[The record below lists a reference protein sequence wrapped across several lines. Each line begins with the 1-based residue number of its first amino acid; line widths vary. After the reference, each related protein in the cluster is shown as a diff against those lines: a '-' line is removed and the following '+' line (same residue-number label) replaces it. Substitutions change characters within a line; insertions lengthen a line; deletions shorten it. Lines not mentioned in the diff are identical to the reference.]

1 MADAASSR
9 PLRPSVSAG
18 RSSSQ
23 DQRALETLVLF
34 VGGALVVTCLALGKQ
49 VFLPIAIAVLLSFV
63 LAGPVN
69 WMRTMG
75 VPRVPSVILVT
86 TFAVMMLALAGLVL
100 VRQATQLANDLP
112 TYQSV
117 IVSKVDT
124 LRAGLTQSPLVERA
138 LQTLRS
144 LDRQTKAPVQEQQKG
159 TAPSEPARAEPVPV
173 EVHQPSPGPFEVL
186 LKLAA
191 SIFEPLATSGLVIVF
206 VVFILLQREDLRD
219 RLIRLAGAQ
228 DLSRTTAAIDD
239 AAQRLSRYLLT
250 LTAMNAGFGVIIGL
264 GLTFIG
270 VPSPVLWG
278 VLAMMMRFVPYIGAF
293 VAAVLPVTL
302 AAAVDPGWSMVFATA
317 ALFAITEPILGQVID
332 PLVYGHS
339 TGLSPLAV
347 LIAAIFWTWLWGPV
361 GLLLATPLT
370 VCLVV
375 LGRHVERLS
384 FLDILLGDQPA
395 LTPVESFYQRMLAG
409 HTGEAAEDAEA
420 ALQEAPLYAWCDSVA
435 RDGLLLAQGD
445 LDAGRLTV
453 EQQEK
458 IRDSFLEVL
467 DDLDTQDSPAGSASA
482 PDTRPTIITATELG
496 PEWRGPAPVLILPAR
511 GPLDEAVGAIF
522 AQLLVRQGL
531 PARTSSPTQLS
542 AVRIHM
548 IDLSG
553 VALVCFVCL
562 GTRVSEAALR
572 FALRRLRRRLPK
584 SHIMLCCWAPAMD
597 PALEKIAR
605 AAGADLVTASLT
617 EAVRL
622 CLDQARAQ
630 SSSAI

>member
-173 EVHQPSPGPFEVL
+173 EVHQPSPGPFVVL

-206 VVFILLQREDLRD
+206 FVFILLQREDLRD

-250 LTAMNAGFGVIIGL
+250 LTAMNAGFGKN
-264 GLTFIG
+264 
-270 VPSPVLWG
+270 
-278 VLAMMMRFVPYIGAF
+278 
-293 VAAVLPVTL
+293 
-302 AAAVDPGWSMVFATA
+302 
-317 ALFAITEPILGQVID
+317 
-332 PLVYGHS
+332 
-339 TGLSPLAV
+339 
-347 LIAAIFWTWLWGPV
+347 
-361 GLLLATPLT
+361 
-370 VCLVV
+370 C
-375 LGRHVERLS
+375 
-384 FLDILLGDQPA
+384 
-395 LTPVESFYQRMLAG
+395 
-409 HTGEAAEDAEA
+409 
-420 ALQEAPLYAWCDSVA
+420 
-435 RDGLLLAQGD
+435 
-445 LDAGRLTV
+445 AGR
-453 EQQEK
+453 
-458 IRDSFLEVL
+458 R
-467 DDLDTQDSPAGSASA
+467 
-482 PDTRPTIITATELG
+482 
-496 PEWRGPAPVLILPAR
+496 
-511 GPLDEAVGAIF
+511 
-522 AQLLVRQGL
+522 
-531 PARTSSPTQLS
+531 
-542 AVRIHM
+542 
-548 IDLSG
+548 
-553 VALVCFVCL
+553 C
-562 GTRVSEAALR
+562 
-572 FALRRLRRRLPK
+572 
-584 SHIMLCCWAPAMD
+584 
-597 PALEKIAR
+597 
-605 AAGADLVTASLT
+605 
-617 EAVRL
+617 
-622 CLDQARAQ
+622 
-630 SSSAI
+630 